1 MKKVMKIIGIV
12 LLCIVVLVVVLIV
25 VNMIKT
31 AINNK
36 RVWIPD
42 DYYTA
47 FESDSALEKKYAGL
61 GEYEVKELEFDS
73 ENKAID
79 KIHVWYPNE
88 AEDRQYPVILVVN
101 ASNTAAINLKPVY
114 ARLASW
120 GFVVVGNDDRQTGT
134 GETASETLDYV
145 LNLNKDE
152 NSELFGKMDEE
163 HIGCVGYSQ
172 GGAGAINAVTKFENS
187 DKFTAL
193 FTGSASYALLSKNMG
208 WEYDVSKINIPY
220 FMTAGTGSSDDAGNS
235 DIHSNEVKE
244 FPGVAPLASL
254 VENYDGITA
263 DVFKIRARVTGAEHE
278 QMLQKTDGYMT
289 DWMLYHLQGDTEAAS
304 VFVGENADILTNNG
318 WQDVEKNK

>member
-12 LLCIVVLVVVLIV
+12 LLCIVALVVVLIV
-25 VNMIKT
+25 INTIKT

-61 GEYEVKELEFDS
+61 GEYEVKELEFES
-73 ENKAID
+73 ENKSID
-79 KIHVWYPNE
+79 KIRVWYPNE
-88 AEDRQYPVILVVN
+88 AENRQYPVIVIVN

-120 GFVVVGNDDRQTGT
+120 GFIVVGNDDRQTGT
-134 GETASETLDYV
+134 GKTASETLDYV

-220 FMTAGTGSSDDAGNS
+220 FMTAGTGNTDDNGGSIHDDKNLAG
-235 DIHSNEVKE
+235 I
-244 FPGVAPLASL
+244 APLASL

-263 DVFKIRARVTGAEHE
+263 DVFKLRARVTGAEH
-278 QMLQKTDGYMT
+278 QDMLHLTDGYMT
-289 DWMLYHLQGDTEAAS
+289 AWMLYHLQGDTEAAS
-304 VFVGENADILTNNG
+304 IFVGENADILTNNA
-318 WQDVEKNK
+318 WQDIEKNK

>member
-12 LLCIVVLVVVLIV
+12 LLCIVALVVVLIV
-25 VNMIKT
+25 INTIKT

-79 KIHVWYPNE
+79 KIRVWYPNE
-88 AEDRQYPVILVVN
+88 AENRQYPVIVIVN
-101 ASNTAAINLKPVY
+101 ASNTAALNLKPAY

-120 GFVVVGNDDRQTGT
+120 GFIVVGNDDRQTGT
-134 GETASETLDYV
+134 GKTASETLDYV

-172 GGAGAINAVTKFENS
+172 GGAGAINAVTRFENS

-220 FMTAGTGSSDDAGNS
+220 FMTAGTGNTDDNGGSIHDDKNLAG
-235 DIHSNEVKE
+235 I
-244 FPGVAPLASL
+244 APLASL

-263 DVFKIRARVTGAEHE
+263 DVFKLRARVTGAEH
-278 QMLQKTDGYMT
+278 QDMLHLTDGYMT
-289 DWMLYHLQGDTEAAS
+289 AWMLYHLQGDTEAAS

>member
-12 LLCIVVLVVVLIV
+12 LLCIVALVVVLIV
-25 VNMIKT
+25 INTIKT

-47 FESDSALEKKYAGL
+47 FESESALEKKYAGL
-61 GEYEVKELEFDS
+61 GEYEVKELEFES
-73 ENKAID
+73 ENKSID
-79 KIHVWYPNE
+79 KIRVWYPNE
-88 AEDRQYPVILVVN
+88 AENRQYPVIVIVN

-120 GFVVVGNDDRQTGT
+120 GFIVVGNDDRQTGT
-134 GETASETLDYV
+134 GKTASETLDYV

-172 GGAGAINAVTKFENS
+172 GGAGAINAVTRFENS

-220 FMTAGTGSSDDAGNS
+220 FMTAGTGNTDDNGGSIHDDKNLAG
-235 DIHSNEVKE
+235 I
-244 FPGVAPLASL
+244 APLASL

-263 DVFKIRARVTGAEHE
+263 DVFKLRARVTGAEH
-278 QMLQKTDGYMT
+278 QDMLHLTDGYMT
-289 DWMLYHLQGDTEAAS
+289 AWMLYHLQGDTEAAS
-304 VFVGENADILTNNG
+304 VFVGENADILTNNA

>member
-12 LLCIVVLVVVLIV
+12 LLCIVALVVALV
-25 VNMIKT
+25 VMNTIKT
-31 AINNK
+31 KINEK
-36 RVWIPD
+36 KVWIPD
-42 DYYTA
+42 NYYTA

-61 GEYEVKELEFDS
+61 GEYEVKELEFES
-73 ENKAID
+73 ENKSID
-79 KIHVWYPNE
+79 KIRVWYPNE

-235 DIHSNEVKE
+235 EIHSNEV
-244 FPGVAPLASL
+244 FAGVAPLASL

-263 DVFKIRARVTGAEHE
+263 DVFKLRARVTGAEH
-278 QMLQKTDGYMT
+278 QDMLHLTDGYMT
-289 DWMLYHLQGDTEAAS
+289 AWMLYHLQGDAEAAS

>member
-1 MKKVMKIIGIV
+1 MKKVMKSIGIV
-12 LLCIVVLVVVLIV
+12 LLSIVALVAVLIV
-25 VNMIKT
+25 INTIKT
-31 AINNK
+31 EINNK

-61 GEYEVKELEFDS
+61 GEYEVKELEFKSD
-73 ENKAID
+73 NKAID
-79 KIHVWYPNE
+79 KIRVWYPSE
-88 AEDRQYPVILVVN
+88 DEDRQYPVIIIVN

-120 GFVVVGNDDRQTGT
+120 GFIVVGNDDRQTGT
-134 GETASETLDYV
+134 GETASEILDYV
-145 LNLNKDE
+145 LSWNKD
-152 NSELFGKMDEE
+152 
-163 HIGCVGYSQ
+163 
-172 GGAGAINAVTKFENS
+172 ENS

-193 FTGSASYALLSKNMG
+193 FTGSASYDLLSQNMG
-208 WEYDVSKINIPY
+208 WGYDVSKINIPY

-254 VENYDGITA
+254 VENYDRITA
-263 DVFKIRARVTGAEHE
+263 DVFKIRARITGAEHE

-289 DWMLYHLQGDTEAAS
+289 AWMLYHLQGDMEAAS
-304 VFVGENADILTNNG
+304 VFVGENAEILTNSG

>member
-12 LLCIVVLVVVLIV
+12 LLCIVVLVVVLIII
-25 VNMIKT
+25 NTIKT
-31 AINNK
+31 KINEK
-36 RVWIPD
+36 KVWIPD
-42 DYYTA
+42 NYYTV
-47 FESDSALEKKYAGL
+47 FESNSALEKKYAGL
-61 GEYEVKELEFDS
+61 GEYEVKELEFES
-73 ENKAID
+73 EKKAID
-79 KIHVWYPNE
+79 KIRVWYPNE
-88 AEDRQYPVILVVN
+88 AENRQYPVIVIVN
-101 ASNTAAINLKPVY
+101 ASNTAALNLKPAY

-120 GFVVVGNDDRQTGT
+120 GFIVVGNDDRQTGT
-134 GETASETLDYV
+134 GKTASETLDYV

-208 WEYDVSKINIPY
+208 WGYDVSKINIPY
-220 FMTAGTGSSDDAGNS
+220 FMTAGTGNTDDNGGSIHDDKNLAG
-235 DIHSNEVKE
+235 I
-244 FPGVAPLASL
+244 APLASL

-263 DVFKIRARVTGAEHE
+263 DVFKLRARVTDAEH
-278 QMLQKTDGYMT
+278 QDMLHLTDGYMT
-289 DWMLYHLQGDTEAAS
+289 AWMLYHLQGDTEAAS

>member
-12 LLCIVVLVVVLIV
+12 LLCIAALVVVLIV

-42 DYYTA
+42 NYYMA

-73 ENKAID
+73 ENKSID
-79 KIHVWYPNE
+79 KIRVWYPNE
-88 AEDRQYPVILVVN
+88 AEDLQYPVILVVN

-120 GFVVVGNDDRQTGT
+120 GFVVVGNDDRQTRT

-152 NSELFGKMDEE
+152 NSELFGKIDEE

-208 WEYDVSKINIPY
+208 WGYDVSQINIPY
-220 FMTAGTGSSDDAGNS
+220 FMTAGTGNTDDNGGSIHDDKNLAG
-235 DIHSNEVKE
+235 I
-244 FPGVAPLASL
+244 APLASL

-263 DVFKIRARVTGAEHE
+263 DVFKLRARVTGAEH
-278 QMLQKTDGYMT
+278 QDMLHLTDGYMT
-289 DWMLYHLQGDTEAAS
+289 AWMLYHLQGDTEAAS
-304 VFVGENADILTNNG
+304 IFVGENADILTNNG

>member
-12 LLCIVVLVVVLIV
+12 LLCIVALVVVLIV

-42 DYYTA
+42 NYYTA
-47 FESDSALEKKYAGL
+47 FESDSALEKKYAEL
-61 GEYEVKELEFDS
+61 GEYEVKELEFNS

-79 KIHVWYPNE
+79 KIRVWYPNE
-88 AEDRQYPVILVVN
+88 AENRQYPVIVIVN
-101 ASNTAAINLKPVY
+101 ASNTAALNLKPAY

-120 GFVVVGNDDRQTGT
+120 GFMVVGNDDRQTGT
-134 GETASETLDYV
+134 GKTASETLDYV

-152 NSELFGKMDEE
+152 NSELFGKMDEK

-208 WEYDVSKINIPY
+208 WGYDVSQINIPY
-220 FMTAGTGSSDDAGNS
+220 FMTAGTGNTDDNGGSIHDDKNLAG
-235 DIHSNEVKE
+235 I
-244 FPGVAPLASL
+244 APLASL

-263 DVFKIRARVTGAEHE
+263 DVFKLRARVTGAEH
-278 QMLQKTDGYMT
+278 QDMLHLTDGYMT
-289 DWMLYHLQGDTEAAS
+289 AWMLYHLQGDTEAAS
-304 VFVGENADILTNNG
+304 IFVGENADILTNNA
-318 WQDVEKNK
+318 WQDIEKNK

>member
-12 LLCIVVLVVVLIV
+12 LLCIVALVVVLIV

-42 DYYTA
+42 NYYTA

-61 GEYEVKELEFDS
+61 GEYEVKELEFES
-73 ENKAID
+73 ENKSID
-79 KIHVWYPNE
+79 KIRVWYPNE
-88 AEDRQYPVILVVN
+88 AENRQYPVIVIVN
-101 ASNTAAINLKPVY
+101 ASNTAALNLKPAY

-120 GFVVVGNDDRQTGT
+120 GFIVVGNDDRQTGT
-134 GETASETLDYV
+134 GKTASETLDYI
-145 LNLNKDE
+145 LNLNKDK
-152 NSELFGKMDEE
+152 NSELFGKIDEE

-208 WEYDVSKINIPY
+208 WGYDVSQINIPY
-220 FMTAGTGSSDDAGNS
+220 FMTAGTGNTDDNGSSIHDDKNLAG
-235 DIHSNEVKE
+235 I
-244 FPGVAPLASL
+244 APLASL

-263 DVFKIRARVTGAEHE
+263 DVFKLRARVTGAEH
-278 QMLQKTDGYMT
+278 QDMLHLTDGYMT
-289 DWMLYHLQGDTEAAS
+289 AWMLYHLQGDTEAAS

>member
-12 LLCIVVLVVVLIV
+12 LLCIVALVVVLIV

-42 DYYTA
+42 NYYTA

-61 GEYEVKELEFDS
+61 GEYEVKEHEFDS
-73 ENKAID
+73 ENKSID
-79 KIHVWYPNE
+79 KIRVWYPNE
-88 AEDRQYPVILVVN
+88 AEDRQYPVIVIVN
-101 ASNTAAINLKPVY
+101 ASNTAALNLKPAY

-152 NSELFGKMDEE
+152 NSELFGKIDEK

-208 WEYDVSKINIPY
+208 WGYDVSKINIPY
-220 FMTAGTGSSDDAGNS
+220 FMTAGTGNTDDNGGSIHDDKNLAG
-235 DIHSNEVKE
+235 I
-244 FPGVAPLASL
+244 APLASL

-263 DVFKIRARVTGAEHE
+263 EVFKLRARVTGAEH
-278 QMLQKTDGYMT
+278 QDMLHLTDGYMT
-289 DWMLYHLQGDTEAAS
+289 AWMLYHLQGDIEAAS

>member
-1 MKKVMKIIGIV
+1 
-12 LLCIVVLVVVLIV
+12 
-25 VNMIKT
+25 
-31 AINNK
+31 
-36 RVWIPD
+36 
-42 DYYTA
+42 
-47 FESDSALEKKYAGL
+47 
-61 GEYEVKELEFDS
+61 
-73 ENKAID
+73 
-79 KIHVWYPNE
+79 
-88 AEDRQYPVILVVN
+88 
-101 ASNTAAINLKPVY
+101 KPVY

-163 HIGCVGYSQ
+163 YIGCVGYSQ
-172 GGAGAINAVTKFENS
+172 GGAGAINAVTRFENS

-220 FMTAGTGSSDDAGNS
+220 FMTAGTVSSDDAGNF

-254 VENYDGITA
+254 VENYDRITA
-263 DVFKIRARVTGAEHE
+263 DVFKIRARITGAEHE

-289 DWMLYHLQGDTEAAS
+289 AWMLYHLQGDMKAAS
-304 VFVGENADILTNNG
+304 VFVGENAEILTNSG

>member
-12 LLCIVVLVVVLIV
+12 LLCIVALVVVLIV

-42 DYYTA
+42 NYYTA
-47 FESDSALEKKYAGL
+47 FESDSALEKKYAGV

-79 KIHVWYPNE
+79 KIRVWYPNE
-88 AEDRQYPVILVVN
+88 AEDRQYPVIVIVN
-101 ASNTAAINLKPVY
+101 ASNTAALNLKPAY

-120 GFVVVGNDDRQTGT
+120 GFIVVGNDDRQTGT
-134 GETASETLDYV
+134 GKTASETLDYV
-145 LNLNKDE
+145 LNLNKDK
-152 NSELFGKMDEE
+152 NSELFGKIDEE

-220 FMTAGTGSSDDAGNS
+220 FMTAGTGNTDDNGGSIHDDKNLAG
-235 DIHSNEVKE
+235 I
-244 FPGVAPLASL
+244 APLASL

-263 DVFKIRARVTGAEHE
+263 DVFKLRARVTGAEH
-278 QMLQKTDGYMT
+278 QDMLHLTDGYMT
-289 DWMLYHLQGDTEAAS
+289 AWMLYHLQGDTKAAS

>member
-36 RVWIPD
+36 RVWIPAN
-42 DYYTA
+42 YYTV

-61 GEYEVKELEFDS
+61 GEYEVKELEFES

-79 KIHVWYPNE
+79 KIRVWYPNE
-88 AEDRQYPVILVVN
+88 AENRQYPVIVIVN
-101 ASNTAAINLKPVY
+101 ASNTAALNLKPVY

-152 NSELFGKMDEE
+152 NSELFGKIDEE
-163 HIGCVGYSQ
+163 QIGCVGYSQ

-208 WEYDVSKINIPY
+208 WGYDVSQINIPY
-220 FMTAGTGSSDDAGNS
+220 FMTAGTGNTDDNGGSIHDDKNLAG
-235 DIHSNEVKE
+235 I
-244 FPGVAPLASL
+244 APLASL

-263 DVFKIRARVTGAEHE
+263 DVFKLRARVTGAEHRD
-278 QMLQKTDGYMT
+278 MLHLTDGYMT
-289 DWMLYHLQGDTEAAS
+289 AWMLYHLQGDTEAAS
-304 VFVGENADILTNNG
+304 VFVGENADILTNKG
-318 WQDVEKNK
+318 WQDDEKNK

>member
-42 DYYTA
+42 DYYTV

-61 GEYEVKELEFDS
+61 GEYEVKELEFES

-79 KIHVWYPNE
+79 KIRVWYPNE
-88 AEDRQYPVILVVN
+88 AKNRQYPVIVIVN
-101 ASNTAAINLKPVY
+101 ASNTAALNLKPVY

-152 NSELFGKMDEE
+152 NSELFGKIDEE
-163 HIGCVGYSQ
+163 QIGCVGYSQ

-208 WEYDVSKINIPY
+208 WGYDVSQINIPY
-220 FMTAGTGSSDDAGNS
+220 FMTAGTGNTDDNGGSIHDDKNLAG
-235 DIHSNEVKE
+235 I
-244 FPGVAPLASL
+244 APLASL

-263 DVFKIRARVTGAEHE
+263 DVFKLRARVTGAEH
-278 QMLQKTDGYMT
+278 QDMLHLTDGYMT
-289 DWMLYHLQGDTEAAS
+289 AWMLYHLQGDTEAAS
-304 VFVGENADILTNNG
+304 VFVGENADILTNKG

>member
-12 LLCIVVLVVVLIV
+12 LLCIAALVVVLIV

-42 DYYTA
+42 NYYTA
-47 FESDSALEKKYAGL
+47 FESESALEKKYAGL
-61 GEYEVKELEFDS
+61 GEYEVKEFEFDS
-73 ENKAID
+73 ENKSID
-79 KIHVWYPNE
+79 KIRVWYPNE

-101 ASNTAAINLKPVY
+101 ASNTAALNLKPAY

-152 NSELFGKMDEE
+152 NSELFGKIDEE
-163 HIGCVGYSQ
+163 QIGCVGYSQ

-208 WEYDVSKINIPY
+208 WGYDVSQINIPY
-220 FMTAGTGSSDDAGNS
+220 FMTAGTGNTDDNGGSIHDDKNLAG
-235 DIHSNEVKE
+235 I
-244 FPGVAPLASL
+244 APLASL

-289 DWMLYHLQGDTEAAS
+289 AWMLYHLQGDTEAAS

>member
-36 RVWIPD
+36 RIWIPD
-42 DYYTA
+42 NYYMA

-61 GEYEVKELEFDS
+61 GEYEVKELEFES
-73 ENKAID
+73 ENKSID
-79 KIHVWYPNE
+79 KIRVWYPNE

-101 ASNTAAINLKPVY
+101 ASNTAALNLKPAY

-120 GFVVVGNDDRQTGT
+120 GFIVVGNDDRQTGT
-134 GETASETLDYV
+134 GKTASKTLDYV
-145 LNLNKDE
+145 LNLNKDK
-152 NSELFGKMDEE
+152 NSELFGKIDEE

-208 WEYDVSKINIPY
+208 WGYDVSQIKIPY
-220 FMTAGTGSSDDAGNS
+220 FMTAGTGNTDDNGGSIHDDKNLAG
-235 DIHSNEVKE
+235 I
-244 FPGVAPLASL
+244 APLASL

-263 DVFKIRARVTGAEHE
+263 DVFKLRARVTGAEH
-278 QMLQKTDGYMT
+278 QDILHLTDGYMT
-289 DWMLYHLQGDTEAAS
+289 AWMLYHLQGDEEAAS

>member
-1 MKKVMKIIGIV
+1 MKKVMKSIGIV
-12 LLCIVVLVVVLIV
+12 LLSIVALVAVLIV
-25 VNMIKT
+25 INTIKT
-31 AINNK
+31 EINNK

-47 FESDSALEKKYAGL
+47 FESDSALEKKYTGL
-61 GEYEVKELEFDS
+61 GEYEVKELEFKSD
-73 ENKAID
+73 NKAID
-79 KIHVWYPNE
+79 KIRVWYPSE
-88 AEDRQYPVILVVN
+88 DEDRQYPVIIIVN

-120 GFVVVGNDDRQTGT
+120 GFIVVGNDDRQTGT

-145 LNLNKDE
+145 LNLNQDE
-152 NSELFGKMDEE
+152 NSELFGKIDEE

-172 GGAGAINAVTKFENS
+172 GGAGAINAVTRFENS

-208 WEYDVSKINIPY
+208 WGYDVSKINIPY

-244 FPGVAPLASL
+244 FPGVAPLAS
-254 VENYDGITA
+254 
-263 DVFKIRARVTGAEHE
+263 
-278 QMLQKTDGYMT
+278 
-289 DWMLYHLQGDTEAAS
+289 
-304 VFVGENADILTNNG
+304 
-318 WQDVEKNK
+318 

>member
-12 LLCIVVLVVVLIV
+12 LLCIAALVVVLIV

-31 AINNK
+31 AINNN

-42 DYYTA
+42 NYYTV

-79 KIHVWYPNE
+79 KIRVWYPNE
-88 AEDRQYPVILVVN
+88 AENRQYPVILVVN
-101 ASNTAAINLKPVY
+101 ASNTAALNLKPAY

-193 FTGSASYALLSKNMG
+193 FTGSAAYSLLSKNMG
-208 WEYDVSKINIPY
+208 WGYDISKINIPY
-220 FMTAGTGSSDDAGNS
+220 FMTAGTGNTDDNGGSIHDDKNLAG
-235 DIHSNEVKE
+235 I
-244 FPGVAPLASL
+244 APLASL
-254 VENYDGITA
+254 VENYNGITA
-263 DVFKIRARVTGAEHE
+263 DVFKLRARVTGAEH
-278 QMLQKTDGYMT
+278 QDMLHLTDGYMT
-289 DWMLYHLQGDTEAAS
+289 AWMLYHLQGDTEAAS

-318 WQDVEKNK
+318 WQDVDKNK

>member
-12 LLCIVVLVVVLIV
+12 LLCIAALVVVLIV

-42 DYYTA
+42 NYYTA

-79 KIHVWYPNE
+79 KIRVWYPNE

-172 GGAGAINAVTKFENS
+172 GGAGAINAVTRFENS

-193 FTGSASYALLSKNMG
+193 FTGSAAYSLLSKNMG
-208 WEYDVSKINIPY
+208 WEYDVSQINIPY
-220 FMTAGTGSSDDAGNS
+220 FMTAGTGNTDDNGGSIHDDKNLAG
-235 DIHSNEVKE
+235 I
-244 FPGVAPLASL
+244 APLASL

-263 DVFKIRARVTGAEHE
+263 DVFKLRARVTGAEH
-278 QMLQKTDGYMT
+278 QDMLHLTDGYMT
-289 DWMLYHLQGDTEAAS
+289 AWMLYHLQGDTEAAS

>member
-12 LLCIVVLVVVLIV
+12 LLCIVVLVVVLVV

-42 DYYTA
+42 DYYTV

-61 GEYEVKELEFDS
+61 GEYEVKELEFES

-79 KIHVWYPNE
+79 KIRVWYPNE
-88 AEDRQYPVILVVN
+88 AENRQYPVIVIVN
-101 ASNTAAINLKPVY
+101 ASNTAALNLKTVY

-134 GETASETLDYV
+134 GKTASETLDYV
-145 LNLNKDE
+145 LNLNKDK

-172 GGAGAINAVTKFENS
+172 GGAGAINAVTNFENS

-208 WEYDVSKINIPY
+208 WGYDVSQINIPY
-220 FMTAGTGSSDDAGNS
+220 FMTAGTGNTDDNGGSIHDDKNLAG
-235 DIHSNEVKE
+235 I
-244 FPGVAPLASL
+244 APLASL

-263 DVFKIRARVTGAEHE
+263 DVFKLRARVTGAEH
-278 QMLQKTDGYMT
+278 QDMLHLTDGYMT
-289 DWMLYHLQGDTEAAS
+289 AWMLYHLQGDTETAS

>member
-12 LLCIVVLVVVLIV
+12 LLCIAALVVVLIV

-42 DYYTA
+42 NYYTA
-47 FESDSALEKKYAGL
+47 FESESALEKKYAGL

-73 ENKAID
+73 ENKSIN
-79 KIHVWYPNE
+79 KIRVWYPNE
-88 AEDRQYPVILVVN
+88 AEDRQYPVILIVN

-120 GFVVVGNDDRQTGT
+120 GFIVVGNDDRQTGT

-172 GGAGAINAVTKFENS
+172 GGAGAINAVTRFENS

-220 FMTAGTGSSDDAGNS
+220 FMTAGTGNTDDNGGSIHDDKNLAG
-235 DIHSNEVKE
+235 I
-244 FPGVAPLASL
+244 APLASL

-263 DVFKIRARVTGAEHE
+263 DVFKLRARVTGAEH
-278 QMLQKTDGYMT
+278 QDMLHLTDGYMT
-289 DWMLYHLQGDTEAAS
+289 AWMLYHLQGDTEAAS

>member
-12 LLCIVVLVVVLIV
+12 LLCIVALVVVLIV

-42 DYYTA
+42 NYYMA
-47 FESDSALEKKYAGL
+47 FESDSAFEKKYAGL

-79 KIHVWYPNE
+79 KIRVWYPNE
-88 AEDRQYPVILVVN
+88 AENRQYPVIVIVN
-101 ASNTAAINLKPVY
+101 ASNTAALNLKPAY

-120 GFVVVGNDDRQTGT
+120 GFIVVGNDDRQTGT
-134 GETASETLDYV
+134 GKTASETLDYV
-145 LNLNKDE
+145 LNLNKDK
-152 NSELFGKMDEE
+152 NSELFGKIDEE

-208 WEYDVSKINIPY
+208 WGYDVSQINIPY
-220 FMTAGTGSSDDAGNS
+220 FMTAGTGNTDDNGGSIHDDKNLAG
-235 DIHSNEVKE
+235 I
-244 FPGVAPLASL
+244 APLASL

-263 DVFKIRARVTGAEHE
+263 DVFKLRARVTGAEH
-278 QMLQKTDGYMT
+278 QDMLHLTDGYMT
-289 DWMLYHLQGDTEAAS
+289 AWMLYHLQGDTEAAS
-304 VFVGENADILTNNG
+304 IFVGENADILTNNG

>member
-1 MKKVMKIIGIV
+1 MKKVLKSIGIV
-12 LLCIVVLVVVLIV
+12 LLSIVALVAVLIV
-25 VNMIKT
+25 INTIKT
-31 AINNK
+31 EINNK

-61 GEYEVKELEFDS
+61 GEYEVKELEFKSD
-73 ENKAID
+73 NKAID
-79 KIHVWYPNE
+79 KIRVWYPSE
-88 AEDRQYPVILVVN
+88 DKDRQYPVIIIVN

-120 GFVVVGNDDRQTGT
+120 GFIVVGNDDRQTGT

-145 LNLNKDE
+145 LSWNKDE

-193 FTGSASYALLSKNMG
+193 FTGSAPYDLLSQNMG
-208 WEYDVSKINIPY
+208 WGYDVPKINIPY

-254 VENYDGITA
+254 IENYDRITA
-263 DVFKIRARVTGAEHE
+263 DVLKIRARVTGAEHE

-289 DWMLYHLQGDTEAAS
+289 AWMLYHLQGDMEAAS
-304 VFVGENADILTNNG
+304 VFVGENAEILTNSG

>member
-12 LLCIVVLVVVLIV
+12 LLCIVALAVVLTV

-42 DYYTA
+42 NYYTA

-79 KIHVWYPNE
+79 KIRVWYPNE
-88 AEDRQYPVILVVN
+88 AENRQYPVIVIVN
-101 ASNTAAINLKPVY
+101 ASNTAALNLKPAY

-120 GFVVVGNDDRQTGT
+120 GFIVVGNDDRQTGT
-134 GETASETLDYV
+134 GKTASETLDYV
-145 LNLNKDE
+145 LNLNKDK
-152 NSELFGKMDEE
+152 NSELFGKIDEE

-172 GGAGAINAVTKFENS
+172 GGAGAINAVTRFENS

-208 WEYDVSKINIPY
+208 WGYDVSQINIPY
-220 FMTAGTGSSDDAGNS
+220 FMTAGTGITDDNGGSIHDDKNLAG
-235 DIHSNEVKE
+235 I
-244 FPGVAPLASL
+244 APLASL

-263 DVFKIRARVTGAEHE
+263 DVFKLRARVTGAEH
-278 QMLQKTDGYMT
+278 QDMLHLTDGYMT
-289 DWMLYHLQGDTEAAS
+289 AWMLYNLQGDTEAAS
-304 VFVGENADILTNNG
+304 AFVGENADILTNNA

>member
-1 MKKVMKIIGIV
+1 MKKVIPIGLVVILITV
-12 LLCIVVLVVVLIV
+12 IVVTSLASCGI
-25 VNMIKT
+25 IKNYKQQRT
-31 AINNK
+31 
-36 RVWIPD
+36 VWIPD
-42 DYYTA
+42 NYYTA

-61 GEYEVKELEFDS
+61 GEYGVKELEFES
-73 ENKAID
+73 ENKSID
-79 KIHVWYPNE
+79 KIRVWYPNE

-172 GGAGAINAVTKFENS
+172 GGAGAINAVTRFENS

-208 WEYDVSKINIPY
+208 WGYDVSKINIPY

-289 DWMLYHLQGDTEAAS
+289 AWMLYHLQGDTEAAS